1 MISIRKG
8 FSEVIIVLVLGIVVL
23 VAFFLYYLLTTSKS
37 IPSLGNPIVGKP
49 QEQNL
54 SPTMEP
60 VSESSDLE
68 TLKREIDTTDVGSIE
83 EDIDLLEQ
91 EASSL

>member
-1 MISIRKG
+1 MISIKKG
-8 FSEVIIVLVLGIVVL
+8 FSEVIIALALGIVVL
-23 VAFFLYYLLTTSKS
+23 VAFFLYYLSTTGRS
-37 IPSLGNPIVGKP
+37 IPGLGNPIVGKP
-49 QEQNL
+49 QEQYL

-60 VSESSDLE
+60 VSESGDLE
-68 TLKREIDTTDVGSIE
+68 TLKREIDATDVGSIE